1 MPASRSAYPA
11 TSNAD
16 QGTAIAVQT
25 DGKIVAVGG
34 SEATPGGAHDFAIE
48 RFDSNGHLDH
58 SFSGDGLVFTP
69 ITVSTPTSQALALAV
84 AIQRD
89 GKIVVAGKAYNGT
102 DYDIAVV
109 RYNANGSLDSTFAGD
124 GIATL
129 GIGAHD
135 DQATAVAVQ
144 RDGKIVVGGDF
155 DNGLNYD
162 MSVVRYNANGSLDST
177 FDGDGIATTTPV
189 LGLFPDYTTAMVIQR
204 DGKIVLAGYALFTNA
219 DTILVRF
226 DANGHRDGSFDS
238 DGVRDDDFSG
248 VADGAN
254 SLVVLSDGTLLEGGF
269 DGPSMNLAWYGSDGL
284 PIKSTVPTYAGSPIN
299 GAAGKVAVQTDGK
312 LVVLASVVSSE
323 TVYRLLPDGTSD
335 TSFANGGRFTSTAD
349 AARWSGPA
357 TGSQDR
363 RRGNR
368 PGQQSPALSR
378 RADREQRRCA
388 VGARWGARD
397 GERVERD
404 GVVGRAREQRVAD
417 HLVSGRHV
425 GRGAD
430 YDDERFAVTRD
441 LHRARRRA
449 PHVQSSRP
457 ERSRLGRVVGTVEHR
472 DHCRALRI
480 LDARHRRPRVPV
492 RQRGRVRQPAGP
504 GDRDRAPP

>member
-1 MPASRSAYPA
+1 MRVRWRRLSALGLASVVVVSLSTTPAHAVADGALDPSFGSGGIALGVPSN
-11 TSNAD
+11 SNAD
-16 QGTAIAVQT
+16 NAAAIAVQT

-48 RFDSNGHLDH
+48 RFTTNGQLDH
-58 SFSGDGLVFTP
+58 SFSGDGLVYTP
-69 ITVSTPTSQALALAV
+69 ITVSTSTSQALALAV
-84 AIQRD
+84 VLQRD

-109 RYNANGSLDSTFAGD
+109 RYNTNGSLDSTFAGD

-135 DQATAVAVQ
+135 DQATTVAVQ

-204 DGKIVLAGYALFTNA
+204 DGKIVIAGYALFTNA

-226 DANGHRDGSFDS
+226 DVNGHRDGSFDS

-269 DGPSMNLAWYGSDGL
+269 DGPSMNPAWYGSDGL
-284 PIKSTVPTYAGSPIN
+284 PIKSTKPTYAGSPIN
-299 GAAGKVAVQTDGK
+299 GSADKVAVQTDGK
-312 LVVLASVVSSE
+312 LVVLASFLSGE

-335 TSFANGGRFTSTAD
+335 TSFASGGRFTSTALHLRGL
-349 AARWSGPA
+349 ALQP
-357 TGSQDR
+357 DR
-363 RRGNR
+363 KIDVAGTSMVSNQPRFG
-368 PGQQSPALSR
+368 
-378 RADREQRRCA
+378 
-388 VGARWGARD
+388 
-397 GERVERD
+397 VERIVSNA
-404 GVVGRAREQRVAD
+404 GVPSAPGGVRRTANASSAT
-417 HLVSGRHV
+417 VSWSTPANNGSPITSYQV
-425 GRGAD
+425 ITSGGGPTTTTSASP
-430 YDDERFAVTRD
+430 
-441 LHRARRRA
+441 LHA
-449 PHVQSSRP
+449 
-457 ERSRLGRVVGTVEHR
+457 T
-472 DHCRALRI
+472 
-480 LDARHRRPRVPV
+480 
-492 RQRGRVRQPAGP
+492 
-504 GDRDRAPP
+504 